1 MTCVR
6 SITPVEFNGYTVDFI
21 YIVDDLDGNA
31 FIREEENK
39 LINKPGLGFT
49 NGTKIDF
56 GTNGCLVGVS
66 VGIDKDDKIAT
77 LQFFYNDDLI
87 TEG

>member
-1 MTCVR
+1 M
-6 SITPVEFNGYTVDFI
+6 
-21 YIVDDLDGNA
+21 
-31 FIREEENK
+31 K
-39 LINKPGLGFT
+39 LINTPGQGFT

-56 GTNGCLVGVS
+56 GTTGCLVGVS
-66 VGIDKDDKIAT
+66 VGIDEDDKIAT